1 MQLPGRSSPLS
12 GHVKCNH
19 WQAPDGLAFFCRT
32 GKGTSALETILLVDD
47 EPSVLRLCYQILNL
61 DGYRV
66 LQATSG
72 EDALRQLQR
81 HTAGLDLALLDVIM
95 PGMNGIELA
104 KRIQA
109 IHPETPIIL
118 MTGYGPHEIARVVGE
133 NNPYRI
139 IWKPFK
145 AGSLRQ
151 MVENVINSA
160 ARAPSEPIS

>member
-1 MQLPGRSSPLS
+1 M
-12 GHVKCNH
+12 
-19 WQAPDGLAFFCRT
+19 
-32 GKGTSALETILLVDD
+32 ETILLVDD
-47 EPSVLRLCYQILNL
+47 EPGVLRLCYQILNL

-72 EDALRQLQR
+72 EEALRLLQKNSE
-81 HTAGLDLALLDVIM
+81 GLDLALLDVIM

-109 IHPETPIIL
+109 IYPNTPIIL
-118 MTGYGPHEIARVVGE
+118 MTGYGPHEIARVVGD

-145 AGSLRQ
+145 ADSLRR
-151 MVENVINSA
+151 MIENVISGSA
-160 ARAPSEPIS
+160 SGASSSS

>member
-1 MQLPGRSSPLS
+1 MPPSIPSGKMQPLALVS
-12 GHVKCNH
+12 GNGHLGVRGEDI
-19 WQAPDGLAFFCRT
+19 P
-32 GKGTSALETILLVDD
+32 LETILLVDD
-47 EPSVLRLCYQILNL
+47 EPGVLRLCYQILNL

-72 EDALRQLQR
+72 EEALRLLQQNSE
-81 HTAGLDLALLDVIM
+81 GLDLALLDVIM

-109 IHPETPIIL
+109 IYPDTPIIL
-118 MTGYGPHEIARVVGE
+118 MTGYGPHEIARVVGD

-145 AGSLRQ
+145 ADSLRR
-151 MVENVINSA
+151 MIENVISGSA
-160 ARAPSEPIS
+160 SGAPSSS

>member
-1 MQLPGRSSPLS
+1 MQPSASVS
-12 GHVKCNH
+12 GNCHLGERGE
-19 WQAPDGLAFFCRT
+19 DI
-32 GKGTSALETILLVDD
+32 SLETILLVDD
-47 EPSVLRLCYQILNL
+47 EPGVLRLCYQILNL

-72 EDALRQLQR
+72 EEALRLLQKNSE
-81 HTAGLDLALLDVIM
+81 GLDLALLDVIM

-109 IHPETPIIL
+109 IYPNTPIIL
-118 MTGYGPHEIARVVGE
+118 MTGYGPHEIARVVGD

-145 AGSLRQ
+145 ADSLRR
-151 MVENVINSA
+151 MIENVISGSA
-160 ARAPSEPIS
+160 SGASSAS